1 MDWAVGELG
10 VRVRAGP
17 PPVPSPT
24 ATAAP
29 SNGALTTSSATVLAT
44 PATGG
49 VAARHQVTTRI
60 ADTGHRLERLTQ
72 HALHLYHLG
81 IARTT

>member
-17 PPVPSPT
+17 PPVPSP
-24 ATAAP
+24 AQP
-29 SNGALTTSSATVLAT
+29 G
-44 PATGG
+44 
-49 VAARHQVTTRI
+49 
-60 ADTGHRLERLTQ
+60 TGHRLERLTQ